1 MSAPQRPRIAV
12 AGAGI
17 GGLTTAL
24 ALLAKGME
32 VEVFEQASQLAEVGA
47 GLQISPNGVK
57 VLQSLGLTES
67 LLACVSPAQGKE
79 IRMWNTGQRWKLFD
93 LGADCQERFG
103 APYWMVHRGDLHQ
116 VLLTA
121 FWWCLRVLSF
131 CTKPPITGTL
141 NTRRVCCGMHL
152 SSRLRGHWI
161 NCPPKTK
168 ALSPPWPQKMP
179 THGLGQKQK
188 NFSKPKIR
196 RNRSLKAWTQR
207 ASQLNANL
215 MF

>member
-1 MSAPQRPRIAV
+1 MSARQPLRIAV

-24 ALLAKGME
+24 ALLAKGIE

-57 VLQSLGLTES
+57 VLQNLGLTEA

-116 VLLTA
+116 VLLTTFA
-121 FWWCLRVLSF
+121 QR
-131 CTKPPITGTL
+131 
-141 NTRRVCCGMHL
+141 
-152 SSRLRGHWI
+152 
-161 NCPPKTK
+161 
-168 ALSPPWPQKMP
+168 
-179 THGLGQKQK
+179 
-188 NFSKPKIR
+188 SKLPVR
-196 RNRSLKAWTQR
+196 
-207 ASQLNANL
+207 LNARVVSERAKGRAGPARGERGL
-215 MF
+215 APVRAAWGLEVADQEATGRADRPRPSGSSSMR